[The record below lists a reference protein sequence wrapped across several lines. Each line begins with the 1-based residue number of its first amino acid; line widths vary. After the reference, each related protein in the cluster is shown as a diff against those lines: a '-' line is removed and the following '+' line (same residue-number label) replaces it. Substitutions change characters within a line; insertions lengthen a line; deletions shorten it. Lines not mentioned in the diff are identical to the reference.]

1 MDVNDA
7 RIRANRVFVRLII
20 QRLMVD
26 ECMRAPDPVAEARS
40 RSEITLTAID
50 NVTDEEA
57 NQLLSH
63 AVLDEMETF
72 WKAVREEV
80 GFRVRSE
87 SAE

>member
-1 MDVNDA
+1 MELNDA
-7 RIRANRVFVRLII
+7 KIRANRIFVRLTL
-20 QRLMVD
+20 QSLMVD
-26 ECMRAPDPVAEARS
+26 ECMRAADPIAEART

-63 AVLDEMETF
+63 AILDEMEIF

-80 GFRVRSE
+80 GVRVRN
-87 SAE
+87 AGH